1 MSRLL
6 GLDPATYTPHPLHDA
21 DRAYSETNCYT
32 DVVIELLHAC
42 GHEPTAALG
51 GAVTVDFELDQWTF
65 FKPAAEDLRLLYGVE
80 VHEMQPY
87 LGLAEQIAR
96 RLGVGQ
102 TLMPE
107 VDAIWL
113 PDTTTYR
120 QEHVKTSIVAE
131 AIDPEARVLRYF
143 HNAGFFELSGDD
155 YDGVFGALTLPTYVD
170 LIRFDAGAP
179 AADPRATALALFEQH
194 LARRPQDNPFDRF
207 AAQLRDDLVWL
218 AEAPIETYHAYAFAN
233 ARMAGASFELL
244 AAHVRWLFGA
254 DGEPAAAA
262 LDEVVGASKVLL
274 FRLARRRAFDV
285 AGAVVPMRDG
295 WATAMDSL
303 DALVRR

>member
-1 MSRLL
+1 MKGLF
-6 GLDPATYTPHPLHDA
+6 GLDPASYTPHALHDP

-32 DVVIELLHAC
+32 DVVIEVLHAA

-51 GAVTVDFELDQWTF
+51 GAVAVDFELDQWTF
-65 FKPAAEDLRLLYGVE
+65 FKPPAEDLRLLYGVE

-87 LGLAEQIAR
+87 LGLAGQIER
-96 RLGVGQ
+96 RLAAGQ

-107 VDAIWL
+107 VDAFWL

-131 AIDPEARVLRYF
+131 AIDPEAEVLRYF
-143 HNAGFFELSGDD
+143 HNAGYFELTGED
-155 YDGVFGALTLPTYVD
+155 YRGVFGELVLPTYVD
-170 LIRFDAGAP
+170 LVRFDAGP
-179 AADPRATALALFEQH
+179 AADDPRAIALGLLAQH
-194 LARRPQDNPFDRF
+194 LLRRPADNPFDRF
-207 AAQLRDDLVWL
+207 AAQLSADLPWL
-218 AEAPIETYHAYAFAN
+218 GAAPIETYHAYAFAN

-262 LDEVVGASKVLL
+262 LDSIVEASKVLL

-285 AGAVVPMRDG
+285 DAAVSPMAEG
-295 WATAMDSL
+295 WSRAMDLL
-303 DALVRR
+303 DGLVRP